1 MSDLDSLLDGIR
13 AREDV
18 IGVALVTRDGLP
30 GPMKFS
36 RAHDPQTLSAMT
48 AATLAAAETALAG
61 LDPEEVQCV
70 VVQGGSTRT
79 VIQGMD
85 AKHLFVIIAEDRVPV
100 DELLAHA
107 AEAEKGLKVL
117 HAS

>member
-1 MSDLDSLLDGIR
+1 MTELDDLLDRIR
-13 AREDV
+13 STDDV
-18 IGVALVTRDGLP
+18 IGCAIVTRDGLP

-36 RAHDPQTLSAMT
+36 RPHDPQTLSAMI

-61 LDPEEVQCV
+61 LDPEEIQCV
-70 VVQGGSTRT
+70 VVQGGTTRT
-79 VIQGMD
+79 VIQGLD
-85 AKHLFVIIAEDRVPV
+85 EKHLFVIIAEDRVPV

-107 AEAEKGLKVL
+107 AEAEKGLQVL